1 MAGRDFNIPYGPDK
15 TGGFDLSKI
24 VPEVIPADPS
34 ASDDGSA
41 GAVEAAPS
49 VAEMDIP
56 SVVPSQSADPGQT
69 TAMPVL
75 DRAAVYAD
83 VEAELANEQVNA
95 AAAPNQLEP
104 VVSQSHGEQPSAAAV
119 SDDQQASAPII
130 APDFGSAASSAET
143 PDSGSLVT
151 DSTEGLEEDVEGEGR
166 SQAIEDVQRSFAAL
180 KDSIGQGRELKARER
195 ELEDLEQKIADDKEE
210 LADRDN
216 ILANYQSLVAEQD
229 AIIAQN
235 TQQRDAQKATLAQ
248 VVAKTEETSD
258 ALDRMREYHDAQ
270 LDPYET
276 ALGRARGDA
285 DRAKNDERSRK
296 SELNAAETEARRAE
310 KGGDTTMAQAKLEM
324 AKSSHDEAVSR
335 STAAKEAL
343 EEAQRNYDEMRAQ
356 VEQAEAPLERSLE
369 DLQKQTEELKE
380 DINRL
385 GEVIS
390 TATKRRQ
397 YCDSVYQYPAETEKL
412 RQTIFDDEASA
423 EQLDLENEELRDLL
437 AQSKAGSTKAK
448 VVIGIIAAVII
459 FVIFLVWF
467 LLAK

>member
-24 VPEVIPADPS
+24 VPEVVAEESTAPGG
-34 ASDDGSA
+34 GSA
-41 GAVEAAPS
+41 ASAETVTSAP
-49 VAEMDIP
+49 AID
-56 SVVPSQSADPGQT
+56 VPPVDSQPAADPGQT
-69 TAMPVL
+69 TAMPMI
-75 DRAAVYAD
+75 DRATTYAE
-83 VEAELANEQVNA
+83 VEAEMAGAQADSATKTDLSGIDVSTYDEPPA
-95 AAAPNQLEP
+95 AALEAD
-104 VVSQSHGEQPSAAAV
+104 SQSTSA
-119 SDDQQASAPII
+119 SII
-130 APDFGSAASSAET
+130 TPDFGSADSAAGQSE
-143 PDSGSLVT
+143 
-151 DSTEGLEEDVEGEGR
+151 EGVAEGGAEGEGR
-166 SQAIEDVQRSFAAL
+166 SQAIEGMQRSFVAL

-195 ELEDLEQKIADDKEE
+195 ELEDLEEKIAGDREE

-216 ILANYQSLVAEQD
+216 ILANYAALVAEQD

-235 TQQRDAQKATLAQ
+235 TQQRDAQKVTLAQ
-248 VVAKTEETSD
+248 VVAKTDETSE
-258 ALDRMREYHDAQ
+258 ALDRMREYHDTQ

-276 ALGRARGDA
+276 ALGRARAAA
-285 DRAKNDERSRK
+285 DQAKNDERSRK
-296 SELNAAETEARRAE
+296 SELNAAETEVRRAE
-310 KGGDTTMAQAKLEM
+310 KSDDTTMVQAKLEM
-324 AKSSHDEAVSR
+324 VKAAHDEAAAR

-390 TATKRRQ
+390 VATKRRQ

-412 RQTIFDDEASA
+412 RQAIMSDEESA
-423 EQLDLENEELRDLL
+423 QQLDLENEELRDLL

-448 VVIGIIAAVII
+448 IVIGAVIVVVIFIVL
-459 FVIFLVWF
+459 LVWF
-467 LLAK
+467 LTAQ